1 MPLEFVAAYAHALNA
16 IWYAAGLGEDLPL
29 PFSSVS
35 WADQCDI
42 AVEMKPAAERLLSL
56 EWCGDASCT
65 TPETFLGGLGLWSGM
80 ISSAPAPPT
89 ITMGPRPPSE
99 RTIMLSTRNRGG
111 EYAETDGPPVELALD
126 MVVKRRRSFWQ
137 LATFG
142 GARAVRSSN

>member
-29 PFSSVS
+29 PFSGVS
-35 WADQCDI
+35 WVDQCDI
-42 AVEMKPAAERLLSL
+42 AVEMKPTSERLLSL

-99 RTIMLSTRNRGG
+99 RRG
-111 EYAETDGPPVELALD
+111 P
-126 MVVKRRRSFWQ
+126 SC
-137 LATFG
+137 
-142 GARAVRSSN
+142 